1 MKISF
6 ICTGNTCRSPMAEG
20 LLREKSRN
28 LGLKLE
34 VDSRGIF
41 ANPLDRVS
49 LNSVRAMETK
59 GIDISGHRVRPLDLE
74 SLRTRDLIL
83 TMTGDQRDRILSME
97 PGLRG
102 RVFSLASLASGSGR
116 DIKDPFLGTLDIY
129 LDTLEELEKYI
140 DGFLEKIN

>member
-1 MKISF
+1 
-6 ICTGNTCRSPMAEG
+6 
-20 LLREKSRN
+20 
-28 LGLKLE
+28 
-34 VDSRGIF
+34 
-41 ANPLDRVS
+41 
-49 LNSVRAMETK
+49 METK

-102 RVFSLASLASGSGR
+102 RVFSLASLASGSDR